1 MSAATGDT
9 TTVHVHG
16 APAPRAR
23 MRGCF
28 ADPALWAWLAV
39 ALMALLPLHAAL
51 VAG

>member
-1 MSAATGDT
+1 MSTAGQNVDT
-9 TTVHVHG
+9 TSSRA
-16 APAPRAR
+16 APAARAR
-23 MRGCF
+23 TLACF

>member
-1 MSAATGDT
+1 MKRAVTEAR
-9 TTVHVHG
+9 
-16 APAPRAR
+16 PRLL
-23 MRGCF
+23 GCF

>member
-1 MSAATGDT
+1 MSTDT
-9 TTVHVHG
+9 TT
-16 APAPRAR
+16 APAARAR
-23 MRGCF
+23 SLGCI